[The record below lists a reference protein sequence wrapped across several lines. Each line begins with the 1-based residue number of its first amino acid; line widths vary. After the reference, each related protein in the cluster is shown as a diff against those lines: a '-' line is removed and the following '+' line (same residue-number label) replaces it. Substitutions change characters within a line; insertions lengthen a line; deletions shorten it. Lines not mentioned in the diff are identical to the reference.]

1 MATWNEIVFSDPSR
15 LTSLLSDLAVDPT
28 TPPRTYR
35 RLQAIW
41 GRRVE
46 DGIELSYLASS
57 EAREPYRLW
66 RLLVPPGVSVP
77 SLALLI
83 PSAGSY
89 EREIS
94 DLYGVEFEGAP
105 DTRRFVLHEGARV
118 PAAFLERQSQYSTPF
133 EFASTALTMPTVGD
147 ANLQQL
153 RFGPVRA
160 DVVES
165 ASFQFS
171 YAGEGIVHLE
181 TRLFYKHRGM
191 ETRFEGKL
199 PHQGAPLAERVSGI
213 DSAAHAFAFALACE
227 DALEISVPKRAQ
239 QLRALLAELERLY
252 NHLQYFGLLSKLTTL
267 KVADAE
273 GHYVGELAKQLNA
286 RLTGSRFLRG
296 LIVPGGLR
304 RDLDTDGLKEELAEL
319 EERAR
324 TYLNALSGTR
334 SYLDRLETTGVLGTQ
349 MALAQGATGPI
360 ERASGL
366 DRDLRRDHPYS
377 GYGDL
382 QFIVPD
388 ASAGDARA
396 RALIRE
402 YEIFAS
408 FAIIGQLANQL
419 VDGPVMADSNRTGI
433 PDAVEGLGWVEATR
447 GTLIYAVYLDHGKL
461 SRVKIKEPSFSNWR
475 VFPYTVD
482 GTNMMDYAI
491 NEASFGLSLA
501 GNDR

>member
-1 MATWNEIVFSDPSR
+1 MATWNEIVINDPSR
-15 LTSLLSDLAVDPT
+15 LTSLLADLAVDPA

-57 EAREPYRLW
+57 EARQPYRLW
-66 RLLVPPGVSVP
+66 RLLVPAGVCVP
-77 SLALLI
+77 SLTLLV

-94 DLYGVEFEGAP
+94 DLYGVEFEGSP
-105 DTRRFVLHEGARV
+105 DTRRFLLHEGARV
-118 PAAFLERQSQYSTPF
+118 PAAFLERGDQDSTPF
-133 EFASTALTMPTVGD
+133 EFTSTPMAMPTIGD

-165 ASFQFS
+165 ASFHFA

-199 PHQGAPLAERVSGI
+199 PNQGAPLAERVSGI
-213 DSAAHAFAFALACE
+213 DSVAHAFAFALACE
-227 DALEISVPKRAQ
+227 DALQISVPKRAQ
-239 QLRALLAELERLY
+239 QLRVLVAELERIY

-273 GHYVGELAKQLNA
+273 GHYLAELAKQLNA

-304 RDLDTDGLKEELAEL
+304 KDLDVRGLNEELAEL
-319 EERAR
+319 EEKVR
-324 TYLNALSGTR
+324 TYLDSLSVTR
-334 SYLDRLETTGVLGTQ
+334 SYLDRLETTGVLGPQ

-377 GYGDL
+377 GYEDL
-382 QFIVPD
+382 HFVVPE

-408 FAIIGQLANQL
+408 FDIIGQLTNQL
-419 VDGPVMADSNRTGI
+419 VEGPVLASYEGTMGQDIA
-433 PDAVEGLGWVEATR
+433 EGLGWVEGTR
-447 GTLIYAVYLDHGKL
+447 GTLIYAVYLNNGRL

-475 VFPYTVD
+475 VFPYTVH
-482 GTNMMDYAI
+482 GSNMMDYAI

>member
-1 MATWNEIVFSDPSR
+1 MSAWHEISIDEPGELV
-15 LTSLLSDLAVDPT
+15 SLLSELAVDPEQT
-28 TPPRTYR
+28 PRTYR

-41 GRRVE
+41 ARRAPE
-46 DGIELSYLASS
+46 GIELSYLASGGQ
-57 EAREPYRLW
+57 REPFKLW
-66 RLLVPPGVSVP
+66 RLLVAPGSSVP
-77 SLALLI
+77 SLAVLI
-83 PSAGSY
+83 PLAGSY
-89 EREIS
+89 EREIA
-94 DLYGVEFEGAP
+94 DLYGIRFEGSP
-105 DTRRFVLHEGARV
+105 DQRRFVLHGGSHAPDGFLGLDGNYSDPFAFS
-118 PAAFLERQSQYSTPF
+118 PAPMD
-133 EFASTALTMPTVGD
+133 MPAVGGD
-147 ANLQQL
+147 DLQQL

-165 ASFQFS
+165 GSFTFS

-191 ETRFEGKL
+191 ETRFEGRPIQAGSL
-199 PHQGAPLAERVSGI
+199 LAERVSGI
-213 DSAAHAFAFALACE
+213 DSVAHALAFALACE
-227 DALEISVPKRAQ
+227 DALQLEVSTRAQ
-239 QLRALLAELERLY
+239 QLRVFLAELERLY

-273 GHYVGELAKQLNA
+273 GHYLAELVKQLNA
-286 RLTGSRFLRG
+286 RLSGGRFLRG

-304 RDLDTDGLKEELAEL
+304 RDLVTDGVGDVLTEL
-319 EERAR
+319 EEHAR
-324 TYLNALSGTR
+324 TYLAALARTR
-334 SYLDRLETTGVLGTQ
+334 SYLDRLETTGMLSAQV
-349 MALAQGATGPI
+349 ALAQGATGPI

-377 GYGDL
+377 GYERYH
-382 QFIVPD
+382 FAVPD
-388 ASAGDARA
+388 ATMGDARA

-408 FAIIGQLANQL
+408 FAILGQVLTQL
-419 VDGPVMADSNRTGI
+419 EDGPVLVADDRRGSMEAFRGM
-433 PDAVEGLGWVEATR
+433 GWVEATR
-447 GTLIYAVYLDHGKL
+447 GTLIYVVYGDGGCL